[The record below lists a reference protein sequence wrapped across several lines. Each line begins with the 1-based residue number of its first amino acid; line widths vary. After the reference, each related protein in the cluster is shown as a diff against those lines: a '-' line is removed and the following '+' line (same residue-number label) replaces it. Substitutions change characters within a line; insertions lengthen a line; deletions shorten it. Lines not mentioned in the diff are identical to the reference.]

1 MQLQIWRSMVDKAV
15 EILKA
20 KKLLEMQKRFLKE
33 QERQLAQKDAQAH
46 KVTPREIFRAALY
59 DRGEEVLMTAEQTF
73 PEQTR
78 AIVERL
84 AELIDRGQL
93 KEKISGGQLLALF
106 RRLGLRVSMN
116 TKIVIEEKGKM
127 VSLAEKLKSN

>member
-1 MQLQIWRSMVDKAV
+1 MEDKAV

-20 KKLLEMQKRFLKE
+20 KKLLEMQKRYLKE
-33 QERQLAQKDAQAH
+33 QDRQLAQKDRESH
-46 KVTPREIFRAALY
+46 KVTPREIFRSALY
-59 DRGEEVLMTAEQTF
+59 DRGEEVLRTAEHNF

-84 AELIDRGQL
+84 AELIGQGQL
-93 KEKISGGQLLALF
+93 REKISGGQLLALF
-106 RRLGLRVSMN
+106 RRLGLRISMN

-127 VSLAEKLKSN
+127 VSLAEKLKSK

>member
-1 MQLQIWRSMVDKAV
+1 MDDKTV

-33 QERQLAQKDAQAH
+33 QERQLAQKDSEKH
-46 KVTPREIFRAALY
+46 KMTPREVFRSALY
-59 DRGEEVLMTAEQTF
+59 DRGEEVLGTAEQTF

-84 AELIDRGQL
+84 AELIEQGLL

-106 RRLGLRVSMN
+106 RRLGLRLSMN

-127 VSLAEKLKSN
+127 VSLAEKLKSS

>member
-1 MQLQIWRSMVDKAV
+1 MEDKAV

-33 QERQLAQKDAQAH
+33 QERQLAKKNAETHQ
-46 KVTPREIFRAALY
+46 VTPREIFRSALY
-59 DRGEEVLMTAEQTF
+59 DRGEEVLRTAEQTF

-84 AELIDRGQL
+84 AELIGQGQL

-127 VSLAEKLKSN
+127 VSLADKLKAK